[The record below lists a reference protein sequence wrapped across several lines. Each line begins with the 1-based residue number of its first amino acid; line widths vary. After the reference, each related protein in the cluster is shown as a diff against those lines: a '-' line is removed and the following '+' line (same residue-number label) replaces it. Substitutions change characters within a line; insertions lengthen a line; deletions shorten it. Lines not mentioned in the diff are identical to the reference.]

1 MILKFCLQLLCTGQV
16 PNTGLLAEAIPG
28 AIITEGPKKGQ
39 ARVARTMQV
48 GVPASSPQTNGS
60 TSMNGA
66 FNGLTLSDKPLE
78 DGDGEPLRIPY
89 PHFFA
94 VGDAVDGFGANNAGR
109 NSFYQCEVAVK
120 NILKLIE
127 NAEAGK
133 PESDIELDQYEPG
146 ALARAIK
153 ITLGT
158 VSSVVFHEWR
168 AYG

>member
-1 MILKFCLQLLCTGQV
+1 MMLKFCLQLLCTGQV

-48 GVPASSPQTNGS
+48 GVPVSSKTNGS
-60 TSMNGA
+60 MSIKGA
-66 FNGLTLSDKPLE
+66 FSGLTLSDKPLE

-127 NAEAGK
+127 SAEAGK
-133 PESDIELDQYEPG
+133 PESDVELDQYEPG

-158 VSSVVFHEWR
+158 VSSVIFPGWR

>member
-1 MILKFCLQLLCTGQV
+1 MLTPSPQLLCTGQV
-16 PNTGLLAEAIPG
+16 PNTELLAEAIPES
-28 AIITEGPKKGQ
+28 IIAEGPKAGK

-48 GVPASSPQTNGS
+48 GVPALSQRTNSDASLSS
-60 TSMNGA
+60 A
-66 FNGLTLSDKPLE
+66 LNGLSLSGKLLE

-120 NILKLIE
+120 NIIKLIE
-127 NAEAGK
+127 SAEAGK
-133 PESDIELDQYEPG
+133 PESEVELDQYEPG

-158 VSSVVFHEWR
+158 VRTSVL
-168 AYG
+168 